1 MIIDYAHHPKEIAA
15 CLSAAEKER
24 AKNILVVFQPHTYS
38 RTIFLKDE
46 FIKVLGGVENLYLF
60 RTFAAREAPVEG
72 GSALDLY
79 KDLGKG
85 EYFDDFDKLFS
96 GLTEKLDEGDLLLV
110 LGAGDLAELFRSRL
124 AKE

>member
-1 MIIDYAHHPKEIAA
+1 M
-15 CLSAAEKER
+15 
-24 AKNILVVFQPHTYS
+24 
-38 RTIFLKDE
+38 KDE

-85 EYFDDFDKLFS
+85 EYFDDYKPHFNYKPP
-96 GLTEKLDEGDLLLV
+96 
-110 LGAGDLAELFRSRL
+110 FREYALPLKRERWR
-124 AKE
+124 A